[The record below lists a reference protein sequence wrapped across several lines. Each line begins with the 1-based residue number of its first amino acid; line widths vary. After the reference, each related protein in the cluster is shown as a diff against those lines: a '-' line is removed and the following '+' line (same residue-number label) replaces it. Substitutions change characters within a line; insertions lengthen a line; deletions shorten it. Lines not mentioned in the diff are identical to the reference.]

1 MEPELMILVLPCK
14 VLKTNQFV
22 DGISSFVAHVFDPTG
37 DHKLH
42 WQKLPE
48 HKVCMALAVKGWTV
62 CRFHVPWGSAP
73 GQATRQYRHGLDSA
87 EEVTEGNGYALC
99 CGIAKIWFRD
109 RSDSDSR
116 VLSLRLEFIP
126 GEGGVNPPVGAPKL
140 DKPNLNCFEER

>member
-62 CRFHVPWGSAP
+62 CRFHVPMGRVLP
-73 GQATRQYRHGLDSA
+73 GKQHGNIDHGLDSA
-87 EEVTEGNGYALC
+87 EEVTERQWIRAL
-99 CGIAKIWFRD
+99 
-109 RSDSDSR
+109 
-116 VLSLRLEFIP
+116 LRHCKDLVP
-126 GEGGVNPPVGAPKL
+126 
-140 DKPNLNCFEER
+140 R